1 MICGFFFTVFWARG
15 NLRQQP
21 KKFSGFSLAVLTLL
35 TGYYLDYMKYLLMI
49 MPLNPKWSMFL
60 QLNLPPQFLTCIAL
74 SIFSVQVLMETMEQV
89 ARHKSDIKVEAATS
103 QLLAE
108 YSRQQYE
115 SIVQRDM
122 SLRTIKHDMQF
133 YFRTLGAM
141 ISGGQIEEATRYL
154 ADLGNT
160 VAALK
165 ISA

>member
-1 MICGFFFTVFWARG
+1 M
-15 NLRQQP
+15 
-21 KKFSGFSLAVLTLL
+21 
-35 TGYYLDYMKYLLMI
+35 
-49 MPLNPKWSMFL
+49 
-60 QLNLPPQFLTCIAL
+60 
-74 SIFSVQVLMETMEQV
+74 
-89 ARHKSDIKVEAATS
+89 EAATS